1 MNAAA
6 LIELEG
12 ISRRYKGQG
21 GASTV
26 ALRDVSLRLHAG
38 EFVCITGPSGSGKST
53 LMHVLGCLDR
63 PDSGVYRLAGRE
75 VSDLG
80 GDGLAWLRR
89 HFFGFVFQS
98 YNLLTSATA
107 AENVELPAVYAG
119 LARKTRRAKAL
130 DLLTAFGLEARASHR
145 PAALSGGEQQRVS
158 IARALMNGG
167 RVVLADEPTGA
178 LDRSSGDDV
187 LRMLEVLAH
196 RGHTVVLITHNP
208 EVAARAGRRIQLLD
222 GRIVADSG
230 PSAECRNCLPE
241 ADAPAIGR
249 VSMGA
254 GARTIEWL
262 RSGAVS
268 LRANLLRT
276 RRVRAVL
283 SVFCIM
289 LGVWSVAT
297 LLMIAEGAYRET
309 VQQVYRLGADQFD
322 VHPAGREGAAENGL
336 TMEDAATI
344 AAQVSNVRHVV
355 PEFSQRMTV
364 RRGAADMQAN
374 VESVLPRASG
384 PPNGSEFRLLRKG
397 GTISERDN
405 EHREQVALIGWAI
418 ERELFPPDVDA
429 VDRHLLIGN
438 VPFRVKGVLSGP
450 NGTAMDR
457 NWRADQDSDVVL
469 IPFQTGAALLH
480 GTDKPQVLRVFVED
494 AQRMGQ
500 TVAEVREL
508 LIRRHGGADFRF
520 DFNPDRARRAGET
533 RRQLWLG
540 FGSLGGI
547 ALLVGGMGVTAIML
561 MSVKERTR
569 EIGIRMATGA
579 RRSDI
584 TQQFIVEAV
593 ILATVGGILGVAAC
607 IATGPL
613 LRLFDFPAA
622 FAPEIALA
630 ALAFS
635 MATGVIFGVVP
646 ARRASGLDPVAA
658 LRTAE

>member
-53 LMHVLGCLDR
+53 LMHVLGCLDS
-63 PDSGVYRLAGRE
+63 PDSGLYRLAGRE

-98 YNLLTSATA
+98 YNLLASATA

-119 LARKTRRAKAL
+119 LARKTRRSRAI
-130 DLLTAFGLEARASHR
+130 DLLAAFGLEARTSHR

-178 LDRSSGDDV
+178 LDRKNGDEV

-196 RGHTVVLITHNP
+196 RGHTVVLITHSP
-208 EVAARAGRRIQLLD
+208 EVAARGGRHIQLLG

-230 PSAECRNCLPE
+230 PSPEYRNCLPE
-241 ADAPAIGR
+241 ADAPAIER
-249 VSMGA
+249 VSIGA
-254 GARTIEWL
+254 GARAIEWL
-262 RSGAVS
+262 RSGVVS

-297 LLMIAEGAYRET
+297 LLMIAEGAYRQT

-322 VHPAGREGAAENGL
+322 VHAAAANAL

-344 AAQVSNVRHVV
+344 AAQVPNVRHVA

-364 RRGAADMQAN
+364 RRGAANMRAN
-374 VESVLPRASG
+374 VESILPKASG
-384 PPNGSEFRLLRKG
+384 PPNGSEFRVLSKG

-405 EHREQVALIGWAI
+405 EHREQVALIGSGI
-418 ERELFPPDVDA
+418 ERQLFSPGVDA
-429 VDRHLLIGN
+429 VDRYLLIGN
-438 VPFRVKGVLSGP
+438 VPFKVKGVLSGP
-450 NGTAMDR
+450 NSTAMER
-457 NWRADQDSDVVL
+457 NWRADGDSDVVL
-469 IPFQTGAALLH
+469 IPFRTAAALLH
-480 GTDKPQVLRVFVED
+480 GTDKPQLLSVFVED
-494 AQRMGQ
+494 AQKMGQ
-500 TVAEVREL
+500 TVAEVREI
-508 LIRRHGGADFRF
+508 LIRRHGGANFRF

-547 ALLVGGMGVTAIML
+547 ALLVGGMGVMAIML

-569 EIGIRMATGA
+569 EIGIRMAAGA
-579 RRSDI
+579 RRRDI
-584 TQQFIVEAV
+584 MQQFVIEAAV
-593 ILATVGGILGVAAC
+593 LATVGGVLGVAAC

-613 LRLFDFPAA
+613 LRLFDFPAV